1 MNPVLRRALHLLI
14 VLGVV
19 TFFVSTLLTLLPGDP
34 AQVIAGENATPEQ
47 IEKVRADLLLDESA
61 TTRYAAWLGDV
72 VTGDLGTSYR
82 TGQAV
87 GDAILQRL
95 PVSLQLMLM
104 AQLIALLV
112 AVPLAVWSAHRPR
125 GVLGRV
131 SGPGGVLL
139 ISTPEF
145 VIGLGLIFVG
155 AVTMGWFP
163 ATGFAPLGD
172 GLGANLTT
180 MILPALA
187 VAAEPTGTYLRLLR
201 SDMTR
206 TLGED
211 FILAANAKGMSTANV
226 LFRHALRPSSLSV
239 ATLAGLNTARLLG
252 TVVVVESLFGL
263 PGLGRLLVES
273 INASDLITV
282 QGVVC
287 VIALVYV
294 GVNALTDVLYPLID
308 PRVRHAAR

>member
-1 MNPVLRRALHLLI
+1 MHPILRRSAHLVI
-14 VLGVV
+14 VLTVV
-19 TFFVSTLLTLLPGDP
+19 TFLVSTLLALLPGDP
-34 AQVIAGENATPEQ
+34 AHVIAGENATPEQ
-47 IEKVRADLLLDESA
+47 IATVRAELHLDESA
-61 TTRYAAWLGDV
+61 ISRYGAWLGDV
-72 VTGDLGTSYR
+72 LRGDLGTSYR

-87 GDAILQRL
+87 IDAIAQRL
-95 PVSLQLMLM
+95 PVSLQLMVM

-112 AVPLAVWSAHRPR
+112 AVPLAVWTAHRPR
-125 GVLGRV
+125 TLLGR
-131 SGPGGVLL
+131 SSQPASVLA

-145 VIGLGLIFVG
+145 VLGLILIYVG
-155 AVTMGWFP
+155 AMQLGWFP
-163 ATGFAPLGD
+163 ATGFLPLGD
-172 GLGANLTT
+172 GLGANLQT

-187 VAAEPTGTYLRLLR
+187 IAAEPTGTYFRLLR
-201 SDMTR
+201 LDMSR

-263 PGLGRLLVES
+263 PGMGRLLVES
-273 INASDLITV
+273 INSSDLIMV

-287 VIALVYV
+287 VIALAYV
-294 GVNALTDVLYPLID
+294 AVNALTDILYPLLD
-308 PRVRHAAR
+308 PRVRHGAR

>member
-1 MNPVLRRALHLLI
+1 MNPVLRRAFHLLI

-19 TFFVSTLLTLLPGDP
+19 TFFVSTLLTMLPGDP
-34 AQVIAGENATPEQ
+34 AQVIAGENATPQQ
-47 IEKVRADLLLDESA
+47 IAQVLADLLLDESPM
-61 TTRYAAWLGDV
+61 TRYVDWLGNV
-72 VTGDLGTSYR
+72 ATGDLGTSYR

-104 AQLIALLV
+104 AQLIALLI
-112 AVPLAVWSAHRPR
+112 AVPVAVWSAYRPR
-125 GVLGRV
+125 SVCARI

-145 VIGLGLIFVG
+145 VIGLVLIFVG
-155 AVTMGWFP
+155 AVTLGWFP
-163 ATGFAPLGD
+163 ATGFVPLSE
-172 GLGANLTT
+172 GLSANLAT
-180 MILPALA
+180 MILPAIA

-201 SDMTR
+201 SDMAR
-206 TLGED
+206 TLDED
-211 FILAANAKGMSTANV
+211 FILAANAKGMSTSNV

-294 GVNALTDVLYPLID
+294 VVNALTDVLYPLID

>member
-1 MNPVLRRALHLLI
+1 MNPVLRRAFHLLI

-34 AQVIAGENATPEQ
+34 AQVIAGENATPQQ
-47 IEKVRADLLLDESA
+47 IAQVREDLLLDESA
-61 TTRYAAWLGDV
+61 VTRYAAWLGDV
-72 VTGDLGTSYR
+72 ATGDLGTSYR

-104 AQLIALLV
+104 AQLIALLI
-112 AVPLAVWSAHRPR
+112 AVPVAVWSAYRPR

-145 VIGLGLIFVG
+145 VIGLALIFVG
-155 AVTMGWFP
+155 AVTLGWFP
-163 ATGFAPLGD
+163 ATGFVPLSA
-172 GLGANLTT
+172 GLGANLAT
-180 MILPALA
+180 MILPAIA

-206 TLGED
+206 TLDED
-211 FILAANAKGMSTANV
+211 FILAANAKGMPTSNV

>member
-1 MNPVLRRALHLLI
+1 MKRIVQRALHLLI
-14 VLGVV
+14 VLVLV
-19 TFFVSTLLTLLPGDP
+19 TFLVSALLNMLPGDP
-34 AQVIAGENATPEQ
+34 AEVVAGENATPAQ
-47 IEKVRADLLLDESA
+47 VAQVREDLMLDEPVV
-61 TTRYAAWLGDV
+61 TRYVAWLGDV
-72 VTGDLGTSYR
+72 AQGDLGTSYR
-82 TGQAV
+82 TGQSV
-87 GDAILQRL
+87 VDAIAQRL

-125 GVLGRV
+125 GWIGRSSAPTSVLM
-131 SGPGGVLL
+131 

-145 VIGLGLIFVG
+145 VIGVALIFLF
-155 AVTMGWFP
+155 AVTWGVFP
-163 ATGFAPLGD
+163 ATGFTPLEE
-172 GLGANLTT
+172 GLAANLST
-180 MILPALA
+180 MILPAVA

-201 SDMTR
+201 GDMSR
-206 TLGED
+206 TLQED
-211 FILAANAKGMSTANV
+211 YILAANAKGMSTVNV
-226 LFRHALRPSSLSV
+226 LVRHALRPSSLSV

-294 GVNALTDVLYPLID
+294 GVNALTDVFYPLID
-308 PRVRHAAR
+308 PRVRRGAR